1 MVAGCGLDD
10 RPEVGPMPGRTN
22 FPERVT
28 PGDRN
33 VWNERRDR
41 GPREV
46 RRAPP
51 RRTEIT
57 DRRKVEPVPA
67 GDVEDPNRKVKVIVI
82 AVATVLLLALLPF
95 WVSSVWFDD
104 EGSVG
109 TVKAVDTFVDGSYRI
124 MVNTTYTGRDAF
136 FSIPGDA
143 DVDKA
148 VVKVSG
154 SLPPQKISFQAGRN
168 PSDLAVG
175 DIDGDLFT
183 DVVVANYKDDNIMVM
198 LNHGKGLVGGGTYHV
213 GKGPIRVEIAE
224 LNGDPFPD
232 VMVLSEDSRE
242 FRVFIND
249 QIGGFRAQGAPYVFA
264 TLPSDMA
271 VMDFDSDGDND
282 TVVITTNNNLLTIF
296 RNDGTGSL
304 AYHSN
309 FTTEGNPTRLGVV
322 DIDLDGMSDLVISNR
337 RDISDMEG
345 NRHEIF
351 DEDKMVTWL
360 STVSFWL
367 NRGGGE
373 FVREIEDLRTQKG
386 VSSITCGDINGD
398 GYPDVVMPNL
408 GYHNISVLLSNG
420 NGEYKRG
427 APTDLDSLLLPSM
440 DPIQARLHDI
450 DNNGHMD
457 ILAITKSADS
467 ALVYPGNGDGTFQ
480 PFFQYYGGLNPTSF
494 ELMDYDTDGDLDI
507 ITSDWKGWIEKNGEN
522 GTVSIITNLR
532 SGIFGTYTQ
541 YPTGNSPRGVFVR
554 DIDND
559 GDPDIASANYFGST
573 VSILQNDGLGQFSR
587 KHMEYPIGLEPYAVV
602 LEDFNGDGLM
612 DGASADEANFRIV
625 LMRSDGNGGF
635 TSDRYLYDIGAYP
648 FSLRSGDIDGDGDM
662 DLYTSNYFQNSTT
675 LLFND
680 GSGDFRTM
688 FGDYRTIYLG
698 SNMPYDSILEDFNG
712 DGVKDLVTTNR
723 GDTLDPTDTITVML
737 NDGTFTFTERI
748 NYHVGREPTSS
759 VVYDLDNDGD
769 LDIATANTGSDS
781 ISVMLNDGEGAFT
794 KLGDFPAGDRPQY
807 INIIDMDQDG
817 NMDLIATNTDSNDLV
832 FLRNLGPGNGFN
844 KLIDLN
850 IASYPFAIDTG
861 DFDNDGRTDIV
872 LSGVNTNCVIVTG
885 CYWYPQD
892 VSIDIGADGTID
904 RTFSGL
910 ITDSSIFEVDMTEEV
925 RAYIRENGGKGD
937 IRVPIKVIAG
947 EEGVVVL
954 EDLLVIYR

>member
-1 MVAGCGLDD
+1 
-10 RPEVGPMPGRTN
+10 MPGRTN
-22 FPERVT
+22 FPDGAT
-28 PGDRN
+28 PGHG
-33 VWNERRDR
+33 ERRIDR
-41 GPREV
+41 RDQMHREI

-51 RRTEIT
+51 RRTDNT
-57 DRRKVEPVPA
+57 DRRRPEALPERNEA
-67 GDVEDPNRKVKVIVI
+67 DPNRKIKVIIV

-95 WVSSVWFDD
+95 WISAVWFED
-104 EGSVG
+104 EGSG
-109 TVKAVDTFVDGSYRI
+109 GNAKAVDTFMDGSFRV

-136 FSIPGDA
+136 FVLPGDA
-143 DVDKA
+143 EVDKA
-148 VVKVSG
+148 VVKISG

-168 PSDLAVG
+168 PSDIAVG

-183 DVVVANYKDDNIMVM
+183 DVIVANYKDDNIMVM
-198 LNHGKGLVGGGTYHV
+198 NNHGNGLVAGETYPV
-213 GKGPIRVEIAE
+213 GKGPIRVEMAE
-224 LNGDPFPD
+224 LNGDRFPD
-232 VMVLSEDSRE
+232 VMVLSEDSKE

-249 QIGGFRAQGAPYVFA
+249 QIGGFRSQGSPHFFP

-271 VMDFDSDGDND
+271 VIDFDSDGDND
-282 TVVITTNNNLLTIF
+282 TVAITTNNNRLTIF
-296 RNDGTGSL
+296 ENDGIGGLT
-304 AYHSN
+304 YHSN
-309 FTTEGNPTRLGVV
+309 FTTEGNPTRLGVA
-322 DIDLDGMSDLVISNR
+322 DIDLDGRSDLVISNR

-351 DEDKMVTWL
+351 VEDKMVTWL

-367 NRGGGE
+367 NKGNGDFE
-373 FVREIEDLRTQKG
+373 REVEDLRTQKG
-386 VSSITCGDINGD
+386 VSSIDCGDINGD
-398 GYPDVVMPNL
+398 GYPDVIMPNL

-420 NGEYKRG
+420 DGNYKRG
-427 APTDLDSLLLPSM
+427 APINLDSTLLPSM
-440 DPIQARLHDI
+440 DPIQAKLHDI
-450 DNNGHMD
+450 DNNGYLD

-467 ALVYPGNGDGTFQ
+467 ALVYPGNGDGTFK

-522 GTVSIITNLR
+522 GTVSVITNLR

-554 DIDND
+554 DIDDD
-559 GDPDIASANYFGST
+559 GDLDIASANYFGST
-573 VSILQNDGLGQFSR
+573 VSILRNDGLGQFSK

-625 LMRSDGNGGF
+625 LMKSDGNGGF

-648 FSLRSGDIDGDGDM
+648 FSLRSGDIDNDGDM

-680 GSGDFRTM
+680 GSGEFGTM
-688 FGDYRTIYLG
+688 FNDYRTIYLG
-698 SNMPYDSILEDFNG
+698 TNMPYDSILEDFNG
-712 DGVKDLVTTNR
+712 DGKKDLVTTNR

-737 NDGTFTFTERI
+737 NDGTFSFNERT
-748 NYHVGREPTSS
+748 NYNVGKEPTSS
-759 VVYDLDNDGD
+759 VVHDLDNDGD
-769 LDIATANTGSDS
+769 LDIATANTGGDS
-781 ISVMLNDGEGAFT
+781 ISVMINNGAGAFT

-807 INIIDMDQDG
+807 INVIDMDQDG

-832 FLRNLGPGNGFN
+832 FLRNLGPGNGFQ
-844 KLIDLN
+844 KLVDLN

-861 DFDNDGRTDIV
+861 DFDRDGRTDLV

-885 CYWYPQD
+885 CYWYPED

-904 RTFSGL
+904 RTFEGL
-910 ITDSSIFEVDMTEEV
+910 ITDSSVFEVDMTEEV
-925 RAYIRENGGKGD
+925 RAYLQENGGKGD
-937 IRVPIKVIAG
+937 VRVPIKVIAG